1 MKKHLVASG
10 GGLLPGTLLFLEYFA
25 VSQYTV
31 GNFVM
36 HHVFEKMKFA
46 KNGVL
51 PRA

>member
-10 GGLLPGTLLFLEYFA
+10 GGGLLSGTLLFLEYFA

-36 HHVFEKMKFA
+36 HHFLGK
-46 KNGVL
+46 
-51 PRA
+51 